1 MLFFILIYF
10 FGYKLAIQNCN
21 FISFFLCTWQ
31 NNLLNLLN
39 SSISNSL
46 AIQINYIDILEI
58 NKTASLKLSTT
69 LKRIRYASV
78 FDRMPNY
85 VLSVF
90 CLLVFISSSGI
101 VIFTSLKLSWLH
113 HAIMYLLFG
122 KTHLKKIPV
131 MDCIFFYFT
140 YSNVFKL

>member
-1 MLFFILIYF
+1 MLFFILTYF

-31 NNLLNLLN
+31 NKANVLN

-85 VLSVF
+85 VLSLF

-131 MDCIFFYFT
+131 MDCVFFYFT

>member
-1 MLFFILIYF
+1 MLFFILTYF

-31 NNLLNLLN
+31 NKANVLN

-78 FDRMPNY
+78 PNY

>member
-31 NNLLNLLN
+31 NKANVLN

-78 FDRMPNY
+78 PNY

-140 YSNVFKL
+140 YSNVFKV

>member
-1 MLFFILIYF
+1 MLFFILTYF

-31 NNLLNLLN
+31 NKANLLN

-78 FDRMPNY
+78 PNY

>member
-1 MLFFILIYF
+1 MLFFILTYF

-21 FISFFLCTWQ
+21 FISFFLCTRQ
-31 NNLLNLLN
+31 NKANLLN

-58 NKTASLKLSTT
+58 SKTASLKLSTT

-78 FDRMPNY
+78 FDWMPNY